1 MIILDTMFLTWISL
15 SERTATP
22 GGSREARS
30 HWSPGRGGRGR
41 WQPRKWW
48 LWDYQ
53 GGESSQKEK
62 NGRPLQEGWL
72 DPYKTPRPSKKKS
85 GRSKQSAKPKKASV
99 SPEDVIAPIA
109 SPSAPK
115 EAEKPAEFHDETS
128 EVGSGGF
135 EEGEIRA
142 SVSVE
147 GKAVP

>member
-1 MIILDTMFLTWISL
+1 MTRS
-15 SERTATP
+15 RTA
-22 GGSREARS
+22 
-30 HWSPGRGGRGR
+30 
-41 WQPRKWW
+41 
-48 LWDYQ
+48 
-53 GGESSQKEK
+53 
-62 NGRPLQEGWL
+62 
-72 DPYKTPRPSKKKS
+72 KTPRPSKKKS

-115 EAEKPAEFHDETS
+115 EAEKPAEGATHDETS

-147 GKAVP
+147 GQAVP